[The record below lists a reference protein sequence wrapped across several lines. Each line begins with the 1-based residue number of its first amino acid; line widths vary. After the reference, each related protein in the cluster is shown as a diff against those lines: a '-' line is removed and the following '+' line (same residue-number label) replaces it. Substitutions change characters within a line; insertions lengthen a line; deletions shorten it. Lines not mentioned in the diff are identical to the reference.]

1 MKLKFILFTLCL
13 TLAKLSCD
21 ALPKVYA
28 VRSPDNK
35 LQLQLLINDSISYS
49 VSYKNTPIILPSV
62 IALMLDKQV
71 LGAKAEVLSIKP
83 RQNRGQLY
91 PLYGKNANLTDN
103 YNELLIK
110 FAGNYSLIIRAYNEG
125 VAYRFVTDIKEPLTV
140 LNEQAAFNF
149 PGSPEVVFPE
159 TDNYTA
165 WEVPYVNYN
174 SITAIGEGKKAITP
188 TLFTYPQSKIKV
200 IIAEAD
206 LFNYPGMYVQKQN
219 GKMVGNWA
227 KYPAVIEMGSWGN
240 FVAQVKK
247 TENFIA
253 KTEGSRAFP
262 WRVIIATDDDKELLN
277 NQLVYKLATP
287 QKLTNTAWIKPGK
300 AAWEWWHDAMLPGAA
315 IPSGMGSRN
324 TALYKY
330 YIDFAANNNLQYLM
344 IDAGW
349 SDNYDLMKVNPK
361 VDIKGLTG
369 YARQKNVG
377 VFVWCVASTLMKNL
391 DANLDFLRSI
401 GALGIKV
408 DFFDRDDQ
416 PAIALFEEIA
426 KAAAK
431 RNLMVN
437 FHGCSKPTGLQ
448 RAYPNIVNY
457 EAVRGAECS
466 KWDYTANPDHHLII
480 PFVRMIAGPMD
491 YTPGSTRN
499 RQEDKFKPVDP
510 GLPSSLGTRCHEL
523 AMFVIYD
530 QPLAMLSDSPTEYE
544 KYPDIMKFLAAVPTV
559 FEETRV
565 LDAKVGEYAVM
576 AKKQK
581 GKWFIG
587 AMTNWKV
594 RNLQIDLSFLPTGK
608 TYILNLY
615 TDADDANENAEHYIL
630 KTIKVTNKTK
640 LDVSLA
646 KGGGTVAYL
655 QL

>member
-1 MKLKFILFTLCL
+1 
-13 TLAKLSCD
+13 
-21 ALPKVYA
+21 
-28 VRSPDNK
+28 
-35 LQLQLLINDSISYS
+35 
-49 VSYKNTPIILPSV
+49 
-62 IALMLDKQV
+62 
-71 LGAKAEVLSIKP
+71 
-83 RQNRGQLY
+83 
-91 PLYGKNANLTDN
+91 
-103 YNELLIK
+103 
-110 FAGNYSLIIRAYNEG
+110 
-125 VAYRFVTDIKEPLTV
+125 
-140 LNEQAAFNF
+140 
-149 PGSPEVVFPE
+149 
-159 TDNYTA
+159 
-165 WEVPYVNYN
+165 
-174 SITAIGEGKKAITP
+174 
-188 TLFTYPQSKIKV
+188 
-200 IIAEAD
+200 
-206 LFNYPGMYVQKQN
+206 MYVQKQN

-287 QKLTNTAWIKPGK
+287 QKLTNTAWIRPGK
-300 AAWEWWHDAMLPGAA
+300 ATWEWWHDAMLPGAT

-330 YIDFAANNNLQYLM
+330 YIDFAANNNLQYSM

-401 GALGIKV
+401 GAVGIKV